1 METFF
6 YLATEEVSGG
16 FGLNFDIL
24 GTNLLNLAIIV
35 SLLVVYG
42 GKFLRNILEERRTKI
57 AEEIKEAEAIE
68 AASAA
73 TLAEAKQNLTQA
85 QEKAKTIKAE
95 AEITASRVSEEI
107 LAQGNKDIERMKA
120 AAGQELDSERVKVIA
135 ELKRTIAVLALQKA
149 EQELKNNLNNDTQ
162 GRLISSAVSQLGD

>member
-1 METFF
+1 METFL

-35 SLLVVYG
+35 ALLVVYG

-68 AASAA
+68 AKAAA

-107 LAQGNKDIERMKA
+107 IAQGNKDIERMKA

-149 EQELKNNLNNDTQ
+149 EQELKNNLNDDTQ